1 MNQIKIKNLQLNCL
15 YLKKTVCF
23 LVTLFFTFNVLAQ
36 TDSTFNND
44 KLVTLT
50 VTSQGKTLDEAKTN
64 ALRSA
69 IEQAFGAFISS
80 NTTILNDSII
90 RDEVVSVSNG
100 NIQKYEVM
108 AENALPDGSFST
120 TLKVNVSVNK
130 LTNYCQSKGIKIEF
144 EGGLFA
150 VNIKQKILNEEAEIK
165 SIWNALNVI
174 NPILNQSFDY
184 TIKSE
189 EPLARGDDNNIWI
202 VPMKVSVKTNK
213 NITLVFEYLK
223 ETCKNLSM
231 NESELKGY
239 VSLNK
244 KTFSL
249 EIDSINYYFRRQ
261 ETLDA
266 LHYFFNDFVSIM
278 RSFIVSDGINNIDGH
293 SILLNSCMAC
303 GGWSNSYN
311 CFFVQNADYN
321 CESEHYHPGC
331 NRDNHDGPYS
341 GFEGPSKD
349 NYLSKKENEF
359 LREYDFIKTYTLSDI
374 SKIKEFSVSP
384 ISKTSKLGSWY
395 KGGRIFYIDPKNIAY
410 ICPIN
415 IEMNSYVKE
424 LHLDRLEKDSIM
436 SLLIKNLKTDTSIGS
451 GKSNSKILTA
461 LINYPNT
468 PFAEFNK
475 KTIQGY
481 DDWFLPSQNEMI
493 ELLKFFVKYFGKAPT
508 AGRCFG
514 EGEGS
519 NRDFVTSTTEFYYG
533 LRLNSVECNYS
544 IYGNPEDNKISLGGV
559 DLFVTPND
567 CSSRVL
573 PIRQDEIGTLAP

>member
-1 MNQIKIKNLQLNCL
+1 MKKYLVLLGILFSTINLI
-15 YLKKTVCF
+15 
-23 LVTLFFTFNVLAQ
+23 AQ
-36 TDSTFNND
+36 TDSIPNSSND
-44 KLVTLT
+44 KT
-50 VTSQGKTLDEAKTN
+50 VTITVTGQGKTIDDAKTN

-100 NIQKYEVM
+100 NIQKYAVM
-108 AENALPDGSFST
+108 AENALPAGTFSV

-150 VNIKQKILNEEAEIK
+150 VNIKQKILNEDAEVK

-184 TIKSE
+184 TLKSE
-189 EPLARGDDNNIWI
+189 EPLASGNDNNIWI

-213 NITLVFEYLK
+213 NITLVFDYLK
-223 ETCKNLSM
+223 QICKNLSM
-231 NESELKGY
+231 NESESKGY
-239 VSLNK
+239 VALNK
-244 KTFSL
+244 KIYSI
-249 EIDSINYYFRRQ
+249 EIDSINYNFRRQ

-266 LHYFFNDFVSIM
+266 IHYFFNDFISIM
-278 RSFIVSDGINNIDGH
+278 RSFNISDGINNIDGH

-311 CFFVQNADYN
+311 CFFVNNANYN
-321 CESEHYHPGC
+321 CQSEGRYHPGC

-341 GFEGPSKD
+341 GFEGSSK
-349 NYLSKKENEF
+349 NSYLSKKENEF
-359 LREYDFIKTYTLSDI
+359 LREYQFTKTYSLADI
-374 SKIKEFSVSP
+374 SKIKEFTVSP
-384 ISKTSKLGSWY
+384 ISKTSKLGTWY
-395 KGGRIFYIDPKNIAY
+395 NGGRIFFIDKKNIAY

-415 IEMNSYVKE
+415 VDLNSYIKQ
-424 LHLDRLEKDSIM
+424 LHLDRVEKDSIM
-436 SLLIKNLKTDTSIGS
+436 IILQKKLKTDTSIGS
-451 GKSNSKILTA
+451 GKSNSKMLNA
-461 LINYPNT
+461 LIHYPNT

-481 DDWFLPSQNEMI
+481 DDWFLPSQNEMT
-493 ELLKFFVKYFGKAPT
+493 ELLKFYVRYFGRVPS
-508 AGRCFG
+508 AGSCSG
-514 EGEGS
+514 EDAGKGFS
-519 NRDFVTSTTEFYYG
+519 SRDFVTSTTQFYYG
-533 LRLNSVECNYS
+533 LQLKSVECYYS
-544 IYGNPEDNKISLGGV
+544 IYGNPDDNKIDIRGI

-567 CSSRVL
+567 CYSRVL
-573 PIRQDEIGTLAP
+573 PIRQDVIAPLVP